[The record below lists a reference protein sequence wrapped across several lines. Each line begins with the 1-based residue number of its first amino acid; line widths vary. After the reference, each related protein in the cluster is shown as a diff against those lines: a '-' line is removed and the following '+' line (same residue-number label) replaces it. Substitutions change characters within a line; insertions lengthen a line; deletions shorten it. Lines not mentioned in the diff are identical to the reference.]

1 MLQPTNNRQMK
12 QLLAILFT
20 VLTIGASAQDTT
32 DTKPS
37 TKDIV
42 NSFLTELLE
51 FSKDAGAFAK
61 EQVPLVLQE
70 YIAWGIASS
79 IVWLLPFLVM
89 LFFSVRVWKWAVR
102 VAEDSDGFSIVA
114 AFLYSIILVLP
125 GLIIN
130 LLDLTKAIVA
140 PRVYLIETLSGL
152 IR

>member
-1 MLQPTNNRQMK
+1 MK